1 MFTDTA
7 STTGISMNDP
17 GGRTGGWLKASERG
31 NASEP
36 LVGAAIGVGMTAE
49 AAERGGADFLLA
61 LNAGRYRVMG
71 AASLAAMLP
80 LDDANRFTDRFARRE
95 ILDRVDIPVFFG
107 ASVFEPRLDI
117 GSLISSLIEAGYD
130 GIANFPSSIHFDG
143 RFRRAVEEAGIGYS
157 RECELVA
164 TAREAGLTT
173 FGYAKTRGEIEQML
187 AVGVD
192 ILCLNFGWNAGG
204 ARPVAQA
211 FTLEEAIGRAR
222 RIFAEVRQVRP
233 DITCVVEGG
242 PIVNP
247 GDMYRICRDS
257 RADGYVGGST
267 LDRMP
272 LEMSVMQKT
281 SAFKAFNLLQQ
292 SHAVQSR
299 ETARAARM
307 AGIVGQSDFV
317 SRLLDRLVRV
327 AATNLPVLI
336 VGEPGLGRV
345 AMARSLHALSGRRG
359 PLTVVNPQGTEGPLE
374 ELLFGAEAAFG
385 RTRRSGLLEAR
396 DATIVI
402 ENAGSMDAAMQDRLI
417 DLFERGES
425 ERVGGSR
432 SYQASARL
440 VLIAQSGELRSA
452 LSERLKP
459 GAVEVWP
466 LRDRP
471 EDIPAYARLYLGG
484 VGEQRQGGGFEI
496 TPDGYRTLFAHS
508 WPENTK
514 ELRQVLEQAILLASG
529 SQIGSAEFE
538 AVIAKATSNAGAGVL
553 GGERDWILDALR
565 RHRFRRGE
573 TASSLGVSRKTLYNK
588 MRQHGLLD

>member
-1 MFTDTA
+1 MAKWSTYIAGRSTA
-7 STTGISMNDP
+7 
-17 GGRTGGWLKASERG
+17 
-31 NASEP
+31 EP

-71 AASLAAMLP
+71 AASIAAMLP
-80 LDDANRFTDRFARRE
+80 LDDANAFTDRFARRE
-95 ILDRVDIPVFFG
+95 ILDRVDVPVFFG
-107 ASVFEPRLDI
+107 AAAFDPRLDI
-117 GSLISSLIEAGYD
+117 DRLISGLIEAGYD
-130 GIANFPSSIHFDG
+130 GVANFPTSIHFDG
-143 RFRRAVEEAGIGYS
+143 RFRRAIEEAGIGFS
-157 RECELVA
+157 RECELLA
-164 TAREAGLTT
+164 AAREAGLTT

-187 AVGVD
+187 AAGID

-211 FTLEEAIGRAR
+211 FTLDEAIGRAR

-247 GDMYRICRDS
+247 DDMYRVCRDA

-292 SHAVQSR
+292 SNAVQSR
-299 ETARAARM
+299 ETARAARV

-336 VGEPGLGRV
+336 IGEPGLGRTT
-345 AMARSLHALSGRRG
+345 MARSLHALSGRRG
-359 PLTVVNPQGTEGPLE
+359 PLTIVNPQSTDGPLE

-402 ENAGSMDAAMQDRLI
+402 ENAGSMDAVLQDRLM
-417 DLFERGES
+417 DLFERGET
-425 ERVGGSR
+425 ERIGGSR
-432 SYQASARL
+432 SYQASGRL
-440 VLIAQSGELRSA
+440 VLIAQADELRPA

-459 GAVEVWP
+459 GIVDVWP

-484 VGEQRQGGGFEI
+484 VGEQRQAGGFEI
-496 TPDGYRTLFAHS
+496 TPDGYRTLFAHAC
-508 WPENTK
+508 PENTK
-514 ELRQVLEQAILLASG
+514 ELRQVVEQAVLLADG
-529 SQIGSAEFE
+529 PQIGSAEFR
-538 AVIAKATSNAGAGVL
+538 AVIAQAASNAEPGTPR
-553 GGERDWILDALR
+553 GEREWILDALR

-573 TASSLGVSRKTLYNK
+573 TASFLGVSRKTLYNK